1 MFPDVTESFFLFFCV
16 WTGAALSAP
25 QTEDFE
31 AADDYGEEDTIPD
44 EDVSSSKMPNFTS
57 VPQHFRVRLG
67 DSVRLPCEVD
77 DLGDYTL
84 LWKREEGDILTAG
97 TILISK
103 DNRISHEGNSLVI
116 RGINLSDQGAYFC
129 QIPSTQDQRELRHYI
144 DILGKSRSIIRRL
157 VPDALIRR

>member
-1 MFPDVTESFFLFFCV
+1 MRVQSSSISCSFPTWQRCRIELFVFSV
-16 WTGAALSAP
+16 RTGVALSAP

-57 VPQHFRVRLG
+57 VPQHFRVRMG

-144 DILGKSRSIIRRL
+144 DILGKSRD
-157 VPDALIRR
+157 P

>member
-1 MFPDVTESFFLFFCV
+1 MFPDVTESFFLFLCV

-84 LWKREEGDILTAG
+84 LWKREEGDILTMDG
-97 TILISK
+97 RRQPHHHLQRLPKTTQG
-103 DNRISHEGNSLVI
+103 DPRSL
-116 RGINLSDQGAYFC
+116 R
-129 QIPSTQDQRELRHYI
+129 
-144 DILGKSRSIIRRL
+144 
-157 VPDALIRR
+157 VPHM